1 MLVLVYRLFCSVGG
15 TGGDQWAVLLQRWNG
30 QLKILFSQ
38 FLLCFPLQSGA
49 IESDSQQE
57 NNDQSGT
64 NMGYQFPFHTIRK
77 PISQISMADWASKNL
92 NMHTQG
98 IFRRRLSIANM
109 LSWNG
114 GSIKKPML
122 ITSDHTIK
130 KEACELFKLVQI
142 YMGDRQARMDR
153 DHVALIAVTKCWSVQ
168 GLRDELYIQL
178 IRQTTDN
185 MCYRSLAWGWEL
197 MAISLAFFSPS
208 PKFQSYLE
216 GYIYR
221 HLSPVNDENSK
232 CLTSVG
238 FFALH
243 AWNALYY
250 KS

>member
-1 MLVLVYRLFCSVGG
+1 MQAFHWRS
-15 TGGDQWAVLLQRWNG
+15 DLLADL
-30 QLKILFSQ
+30 LKEKLAAGVHFFS
-38 FLLCFPLQSGA
+38 LFPLCSLFQSGT
-49 IESDSQQE
+49 IETSSQQE
-57 NNDQSGT
+57 NNDQPGI

-77 PISQISMADWASKNL
+77 PISQSSMADWASKNL

-122 ITSDHTIK
+122 ITSNHTIK
-130 KEACELFKLVQI
+130 KEACEIFKLVQI
-142 YMGDRQARMDR
+142 YMGDRQARMDQ
-153 DHVALIAVTKCWSVQ
+153 DHVALITVTKCWSIQ

-221 HLSPVNDENSK
+221 HLNQVNDENSK
-232 CLTSVG
+232 CLCELTYSPR
-238 FFALH
+238 
-243 AWNALYY
+243 
-250 KS
+250 

>member
-1 MLVLVYRLFCSVGG
+1 
-15 TGGDQWAVLLQRWNG
+15 
-30 QLKILFSQ
+30 
-38 FLLCFPLQSGA
+38 
-49 IESDSQQE
+49 
-57 NNDQSGT
+57 
-64 NMGYQFPFHTIRK
+64 MGYQFPFHTIRK
-77 PISQISMADWASKNL
+77 PISQSSMADWASKNL

-122 ITSDHTIK
+122 ITSNHTIK
-130 KEACELFKLVQI
+130 KEACEIFKLVQI

-153 DHVALIAVTKCWSVQ
+153 DNVALIAVTKCWSIQ

-221 HLSPVNDENSK
+221 HLSQVNDENSK
-232 CLTSVG
+232 FLI
-238 FFALH
+238 
-243 AWNALYY
+243 
-250 KS
+250 